1 MRAERRG
8 FFVLASVAGGVAVPA
23 AWVAMLWALR
33 LLPRFCRVFVRLDFF
48 FLSRLRSSLSRLRS
62 SSSSLR
68 SASFAFSLA
77 AQSGQS

>member
-48 FLSRLRSSLSRLRS
+48 FLSKYTHAYYRYLIIRIIHTQYIILSLILI
-62 SSSSLR
+62 
-68 SASFAFSLA
+68 
-77 AQSGQS
+77 